1 MLSRMTH
8 HEWTTVWRKREVRNA
23 MQQLW
28 EKLARQGYPETAL
41 QVTGDLQKQRVN
53 GQLTYRLPLMAIS
66 TTENYVD
73 YLSEVNGHWR
83 VNLSRTDDEPQA
95 TH

>member
-8 HEWTTVWRKREVRNA
+8 HEWVAVWRKREARHA

-41 QVTGDLQKQRVN
+41 QVTGDLKKQRVQ
-53 GQLTYRLPLMAIS
+53 GQLTYRLPLVAIS
-66 TTENYVD
+66 TTEPFMA

-83 VNLSRTDDEPQA
+83 VKLTRLDEPQ
-95 TH
+95 TTD